1 MINKDV
7 PTWWVAGVDG
17 CRGGW
22 LVVLAAVA
30 AGSGRLGGMTSR
42 LCTTFAEVLAL
53 PERPQSIAVDMP
65 IGLLDRALPGG
76 RRCDREARSM
86 LGRPRASSVFS
97 PPARMA
103 LAARSYREVAALN
116 GIGMSKEAFNIVPKI
131 REVDALM
138 DAGLQDTLVEAH
150 PELAFASLAGHPM
163 RHSKRVP
170 AGRRERLSLL
180 RRVLGKA
187 CIDPVHAR
195 VAHGLSRV
203 SLDDVLDACV
213 LAVVADRRRR
223 GLARRLPEG
232 EPPRDAKG
240 LRMEIWCG

>member
-1 MINKDV
+1 MIKQRV
-7 PTWWVAGVDG
+7 RPCWVAGVDG

-30 AGSGRLGGMTSR
+30 PGRLEGMSSR

-53 PERPQSIAVDMP
+53 PEHPQSIAVDMP
-65 IGLLDRALPGG
+65 IGLLDCATPGG
-76 RRCDREARSM
+76 RSCDREARGV

-97 PPARMA
+97 PPTRPA
-103 LAARSYREVAALN
+103 LAARSYAEVAALN
-116 GIGMSKEAFNIVPKI
+116 GMGMSKEAFNIMPKI
-131 REVDALM
+131 REVDGLM
-138 DAGLQDTLVEAH
+138 DARLQETLVEGH

-163 RHSKRVP
+163 RHSKRTP
-170 AGRRERLSLL
+170 EGCRERLSLL

-187 CIDPVHAR
+187 CIDPVHVR
-195 VAHGLSRV
+195 IAHGLSRV

-213 LAVVADRRRR
+213 LAVVAHRRRR
-223 GLARRLPEG
+223 GLARRLPDG
-232 EPPRDAKG
+232 EPPRDARG